1 MDNDT
6 KGPRPARVR
15 LVSTSENVDQTPDGI
30 MSSIAEF
37 YSRNL
42 ANEVIEGMSEKARN
56 GGANVKAPLGCR
68 NVRARD
74 AHGHEIRTVG
84 LDPGRA
90 PLMRLAFTEYSTG
103 NWTVC
108 ALAKHLAGLTTSPTP
123 NKPATTVLHGALAK
137 PAASPLL
144 QGRRHRAWST
154 PDRIRTCDLLL
165 RRQTLYPLSYWG
177 SSDNCSSFGAL
188 RSPGVRVACGSGPC
202 HVIEVPSEYASAA
215 CGSGSSTRRER
226 VPADR
231 QGTGGPAAGHGH
243 GPNTDRMP
251 NRVG

>member
-56 GGANVKAPLGCR
+56 GGANVKAPLGRR

-74 AHGHEIRTVG
+74 AQGHEIRTVE
-84 LDPGRA
+84 LDPERA

-108 ALAKHLAGLTTSPTP
+108 ALAKHLTGLTTSPTP

-144 QGRRHRAWST
+144 QGRRHRGWST

>member
-1 MDNDT
+1 
-6 KGPRPARVR
+6 
-15 LVSTSENVDQTPDGI
+15 

-74 AHGHEIRTVG
+74 AQGHEIRTVG
-84 LDPGRA
+84 LDPERA

>member
-56 GGANVKAPLGCR
+56 GGANVKAPLGRR

-74 AHGHEIRTVG
+74 AQGHEIRTVE
-84 LDPGRA
+84 LDPERA

-108 ALAKHLAGLTTSPTP
+108 ALAKHLTGLTTSPTP

>member
-42 ANEVIEGMSEKARN
+42 ANEVVEGMSEKARN

-74 AHGHEIRTVG
+74 AQGHEIRTVG
-84 LDPGRA
+84 LDPERA

-231 QGTGGPAAGHGH
+231 QGIGGPAAGHGH

>member
-6 KGPRPARVR
+6 KGRRPARVR

-42 ANEVIEGMSEKARN
+42 ANEVVEGMSEKARN

-74 AHGHEIRTVG
+74 AQGHEIRTVG
-84 LDPGRA
+84 LDPERA

-103 NWTVC
+103 NCTVC
-108 ALAKHLAGLTTSPTP
+108 ALAKHLTGLTTSPTP

-177 SSDNCSSFGAL
+177 L
-188 RSPGVRVACGSGPC
+188 RSNFSSYDRVR
-202 HVIEVPSEYASAA
+202 AS
-215 CGSGSSTRRER
+215 R
-226 VPADR
+226 
-231 QGTGGPAAGHGH
+231 GGPFA
-243 GPNTDRMP
+243 RMCRSR
-251 NRVG
+251 RVELRA

>member
-42 ANEVIEGMSEKARN
+42 ANEVVEGMSEKARN
-56 GGANVKAPLGCR
+56 GGANVKAPLGRR

-74 AHGHEIRTVG
+74 AQGHEIRTVE
-84 LDPGRA
+84 LDPERA

-108 ALAKHLAGLTTSPTP
+108 ALAKHLTGLTTSPTP

-215 CGSGSSTRRER
+215 CGFGSSTRRER

-243 GPNTDRMP
+243 RPNTDRMP